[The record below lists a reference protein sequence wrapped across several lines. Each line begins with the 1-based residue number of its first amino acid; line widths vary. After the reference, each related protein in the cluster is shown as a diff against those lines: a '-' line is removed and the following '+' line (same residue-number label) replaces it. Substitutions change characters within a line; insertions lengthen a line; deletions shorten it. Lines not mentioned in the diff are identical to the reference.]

1 MFFGGP
7 PNKIQNIPQK
17 WSNKNCAKWLPN
29 FRDHLLRHP
38 SARNYAAPSHQNI
51 PLRIYYS
58 TPPPKGPTKHCAKRL
73 FRVFN
78 HVLYFTPAK
87 SNSQH
92 NGHIHVSPTHA
103 LQSIKVTLRK
113 WGRRTPKNE

>member
-7 PNKIQNIPQK
+7 PIKIQNIPQK

-29 FRDHLLRHP
+29 FCDHLLRHP
-38 SARNYAAPSHQNI
+38 SAGNYSAPSHQNTAGYIIQNI
-51 PLRIYYS
+51 PQKR
-58 TPPPKGPTKHCAKRL
+58 PPKNCPKWL

-87 SNSQH
+87 SNPQH
-92 NGHIHVSPTHA
+92 NGHAHVSPTHA
-103 LQSIKVTLRK
+103 LQSIKVRPRK
-113 WGRRTPKNE
+113 WRKRTLKNE